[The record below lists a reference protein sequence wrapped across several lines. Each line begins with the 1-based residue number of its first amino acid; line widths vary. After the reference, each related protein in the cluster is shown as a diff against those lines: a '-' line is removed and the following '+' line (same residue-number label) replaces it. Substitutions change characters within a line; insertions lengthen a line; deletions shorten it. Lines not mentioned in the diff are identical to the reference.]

1 MDAKFDVKT
10 SVATKKQ
17 LESDEEKLREI
28 LKKMIRLS
36 GMKLIYVEKCKEWLR
51 DMLRTNKRKKP
62 VVTLGSHNQL
72 KNQASGGFSGA
83 GQNEGVPLLQDE
95 EFEAYEDD
103 IIIYD
108 SDEQDKMRQLR

>member
-62 VVTLGSHNQL
+62 VVTLGSHN
-72 KNQASGGFSGA
+72 
-83 GQNEGVPLLQDE
+83 
-95 EFEAYEDD
+95 
-103 IIIYD
+103 
-108 SDEQDKMRQLR
+108 